1 MQAKK
6 KVYQKWWFWFCII
19 LMVLVVG
26 FLLFCTNST
35 SIIKNVNLN
44 KKMIVG
50 KLTYYIDDS
59 WKTTE
64 SSSTNVQYKYYYPTE
79 DTMLMIQ
86 FSNSGNY
93 GDSTTIS
100 NFLDSYITGM
110 DLDSTAIINKTTK
123 SINNINYGMIR
134 CYINNYETIQYIFPN
149 NNEAYI
155 FCFGQENHLNE
166 SNIEL
171 VEDILKKV
179 HISIEK
185 EGEQQTV
192 QSNNTDTETGN
203 NKEYTK
209 NTNINSADKKET
221 VENKQ
226 HTINTTTNKK
236 NQQQNDNSQST
247 EPTKQKQQTTN
258 TTQPKPN
265 EAVNIQ
271 AKYQSI
277 LNEYTTKLKSKTPS
291 LITEYKNEASKN
303 TSGLSGL
310 ANICNNKVSVLAG
323 ISTEGIGKMAD
334 IYYKYG
340 NGKYS
345 EYESW
350 ADKLQDVYMEEA
362 GKIQDVYMDSA
373 M

>member
-6 KVYQKWWFWFCII
+6 KVDQKWWFWFCII

-134 CYINNYETIQYIFPN
+134 CYINNYETIQ
-149 NNEAYI
+149 
-155 FCFGQENHLNE
+155 
-166 SNIEL
+166 
-171 VEDILKKV
+171 
-179 HISIEK
+179 
-185 EGEQQTV
+185 
-192 QSNNTDTETGN
+192 
-203 NKEYTK
+203 
-209 NTNINSADKKET
+209 
-221 VENKQ
+221 
-226 HTINTTTNKK
+226 
-236 NQQQNDNSQST
+236 
-247 EPTKQKQQTTN
+247 
-258 TTQPKPN
+258 
-265 EAVNIQ
+265 
-271 AKYQSI
+271 
-277 LNEYTTKLKSKTPS
+277 
-291 LITEYKNEASKN
+291 
-303 TSGLSGL
+303 
-310 ANICNNKVSVLAG
+310 
-323 ISTEGIGKMAD
+323 
-334 IYYKYG
+334 
-340 NGKYS
+340 
-345 EYESW
+345 
-350 ADKLQDVYMEEA
+350 
-362 GKIQDVYMDSA
+362 
-373 M
+373 